1 MRARAGGGDSSA
13 CLRVLWALEEGPHL
27 ADPSW
32 MLCIGRSG
40 GLRNILVGVPEDC
53 WQEDHEQVFVPRGAS
68 ALPCDLFPK
77 VAKLVTAT

>member
-13 CLRVLWALEEGPHL
+13 CLRVP
-27 ADPSW
+27 DPSW

-68 ALPCDLFPK
+68 ALPCDLFPN